1 MTSQTKID
9 ESVFGDLGLSRS
21 LKSTE
26 TESEKLRRR
35 HKSTSDIGLKR
46 AATLQEYDIKV
57 RHQSSD
63 IDHLQLSGALA
74 AKVSKEMEQDKN
86 NEGSEKSRLSGSY
99 MKPGHSTILETNET
113 ANKTD
118 IGMYLKNCRLSC
130 FPPC

>member
-35 HKSTSDIGLKR
+35 HKSPSDIGLKR

-63 IDHLQLSGALA
+63 MDHLQLSGALA
-74 AKVSKEMEQDKN
+74 AKVSKEMGQDK
-86 NEGSEKSRLSGSY
+86 K
-99 MKPGHSTILETNET
+99 MKVQKKVDCQDPT
-113 ANKTD
+113 
-118 IGMYLKNCRLSC
+118 
-130 FPPC
+130 